1 MIHSRSNSYVFILSN
16 FKLSYL
22 PRTNRQIILNIL
34 SQYILS
40 LGYIFLTLNILLFVS
55 YYIKYDNANI
65 SLLKLII
72 TCFEI
77 IS

>member
-1 MIHSRSNSYVFILSN
+1 MIPSSSNSYVLILYN

-22 PRTNRQIILNIL
+22 SKTNRQIILNVL
-34 SQYILS
+34 SQFILS
-40 LGYIFLTLNILLFVS
+40 LGYILLTLNILLFVS
-55 YYIKYDNANI
+55 YDIKYDNANI
-65 SLLKLII
+65 SLLKLMI